1 VWLLHTSATFCS
13 IAGVEVFDHRAALA
27 GLPPVDGLDLW
38 PYLSGAVTTS
48 PRKEVFADSQPFG
61 VLLMEIDGHK
71 WKLFEAPPPDTEL
84 LVRKMPLFAPF
95 VYENDHFT
103 KTGSGQTWEKLRQ
116 VAIFAGG

>member
-84 LVRKMPLFAPF
+84 LVRKTPLFAPL
-95 VYENDHFT
+95 YM
-103 KTGSGQTWEKLRQ
+103 KTNILPRQ
-116 VAIFAGG
+116 ARDKHGKS